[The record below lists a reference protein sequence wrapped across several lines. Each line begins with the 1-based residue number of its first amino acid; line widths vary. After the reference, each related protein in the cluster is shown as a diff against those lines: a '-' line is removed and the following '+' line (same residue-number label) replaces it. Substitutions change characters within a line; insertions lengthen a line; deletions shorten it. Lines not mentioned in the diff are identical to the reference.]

1 MWRRSFL
8 ALLFAQAFV
17 AHAQPADEEKSAA
30 LADAVTIIA
39 TKTPRELQQTPDAV
53 TVIGQDALEHWGVST
68 LSEAFAGI
76 PGVDIS
82 SGPRPGGESINI
94 RGLSGTRI
102 LMSVDGARQ
111 NFDGAHR
118 SRLNVDPDLLKT
130 VEILRGPA
138 SAIWGS
144 DALGGVLSVTTKDAA
159 DFLKP
164 GETFGGRLKSGLEAA
179 NGERKLGGTGF
190 ARLGDFDLV
199 ANFTQ
204 RDARN
209 LKQGGGGVLPYS
221 ALDSQAG
228 LAKLTRFIGDDR
240 EIGVSFQNFFQRG
253 MTPSNPA
260 KEIAD
265 DNPLLDRTNNQQYL
279 SGRYAFINPD
289 GLFAGANLTTYRSAL
304 AIVEDR
310 VGAVRHD
317 TLDFTTHGGSMQT
330 SLNLPAIFSR
340 ITIGGEY
347 FQDSAEATR
356 DGAPRSQFPDAQ
368 RQAIGVFVQNEID
381 VGRLTLIPGLRY
393 DRFDAESNTGAAA
406 DTALSRFSPKLGL
419 GYALTDWLTL
429 TTSYGEAFR
438 APSLLETYAQGT
450 HFLGNEFRPN
460 PDLRPEAARNYELGF
475 RLNFGSLTARL
486 SGFQNDVR
494 DYIETIVVVETTGP
508 FPPALQCAPPSPAV
522 GCVNRNEDGSANLAV
537 PVLVH
542 VGGYT
547 SSENIPRAQIQ
558 GLELETNYLIGAF
571 KLGAGY
577 SMLRGENRQTGAPL
591 LTIPADRFNASA
603 LWQFGRWQLG
613 ARLTH
618 ALPQTRVPLDSAGV
632 PVIPATQGYT
642 VTDVFAQW
650 QPSKS
655 LSGLRLNVGMDNL
668 ADVNYRRHL
677 DTAAEAG
684 RNLRAGLDYQF

>member
-1 MWRRSFL
+1 MKSLFLLL
-8 ALLFAQAFV
+8 ALLAANPCFA
-17 AHAQPADEEKSAA
+17 DNT
-30 LADAVTIIA
+30 VTIIA

-53 TVIGQDALEHWGVST
+53 TVINQDTLEHWGASNLAET
-68 LSEAFAGI
+68 FAGI
-76 PGVDIS
+76 PGVESS
-82 SGPRPGGESINI
+82 SGPRPGGESLNI

-144 DALGGVLSVTTKDAA
+144 DALGGVLAVTTRDAA

-164 GETFGGRLKSGLEAA
+164 GESIGGRLKSGFESAD
-179 NGERKLGGTGF
+179 GERKLGGTVF
-190 ARLGDFDLV
+190 SRLGDFDLV
-199 ANFTQ
+199 ADFTQ
-204 RDARN
+204 RDTRD
-209 LKQGGGGVLPYS
+209 LQQGGGATLPYS

-240 EIGVSFQNFFQRG
+240 ELGFSFQNFHQRG

-260 KEIAD
+260 KEIAS

-279 SGRYAFINPD
+279 SGRYAFVNPE
-289 GLFAGANLTTYRSAL
+289 GLFSGANLTIYRSAL

-317 TLDFTTHGGSMQT
+317 TLDFATNGGSMQT
-330 SLNLPAIFSR
+330 SLNLPAFFSR
-340 ITIGGEY
+340 VTIGGEY
-347 FQDSAEATR
+347 FQDNAEATR

-368 RQAIGVFVQNEID
+368 RSATSVFVQNEVD
-381 VGRLTLIPGLRY
+381 VDSLTLIPGLRY
-393 DRFDAESNTGAAA
+393 DHFSAASNTGAAA
-406 DTALSRFSPKLGL
+406 DATLARFSPKLGL
-419 GYALTDWLTL
+419 GYALTGWLTL
-429 TTSYGEAFR
+429 TGSYGEAFR

-460 PDLRPEAARNYELGF
+460 PDLKPEAAKNYELGL
-475 RLNFGSLTARL
+475 RLNFDAFTTRL
-486 SGFQNDVR
+486 SAFQNDVR
-494 DYIETIVVVETTGP
+494 DYIETVVVVETTGP
-508 FPPALQCAPPSPAV
+508 FPPATQCAPPAPAV
-522 GCVNRNEDGSANLAV
+522 GCVNRNEDGSANPAV

-547 SSENIPRAQIQ
+547 TSENIPRAQIR
-558 GLELETNYLIGAF
+558 GVELESNYQVGTFRLS
-571 KLGAGY
+571 AGY
-577 SMLRGENRQTGAPL
+577 SMLRGENRDTGAPL
-591 LTIPADRFNASA
+591 LTIPADRFNGSFI
-603 LWQFGRWQLG
+603 WEIGPMNLG
-613 ARLTH
+613 ARVTH
-618 ALPQTRVPLDSAGV
+618 ALAQTRVPLDSAGM
-632 PVIPATQGYT
+632 PVIPTTDGYT

-650 QPSKS
+650 QPSS
-655 LSGLRLNVGMDNL
+655 NHFSGLRLNLGMDNL

-677 DTAAEAG
+677 DTQSDAG